1 MINNMCV
8 AELLGTHLSHI
19 SVLRASTTILG
30 YLLYKRLFS
39 ILHSCYQAV
48 DIMASNTVTFLVVAT
63 MTFLVFTSCLAT
75 SDPNLYVNN
84 TQELETSENRAAA
97 ADTGKSLS
105 LSDLVYGTSAAS
117 ASNRQS
123 DVSYLTEE
131 DFRNALAVEDSS
143 DVTNPNW
150 IADHQHQSSNLF
162 EGDIAGVKSAREL
175 RNAIIGVN
183 FRWPDAVIPYVITS
197 SYTPSDRSVIARA
210 MMEYHNKTCIRFV
223 PRTIQPDYIII
234 KTTGSGCNSNIGRT
248 GGSQVVSLDQGCVHV
263 SLIIHELMH
272 AAGFFHEQSRTDRD
286 DYVVINYGNIQA
298 GSI

>member
-1 MINNMCV
+1 
-8 AELLGTHLSHI
+8 
-19 SVLRASTTILG
+19 
-30 YLLYKRLFS
+30 
-39 ILHSCYQAV
+39 
-48 DIMASNTVTFLVVAT
+48 
-63 MTFLVFTSCLAT
+63 
-75 SDPNLYVNN
+75 
-84 TQELETSENRAAA
+84 
-97 ADTGKSLS
+97 
-105 LSDLVYGTSAAS
+105 
-117 ASNRQS
+117 
-123 DVSYLTEE
+123 
-131 DFRNALAVEDSS
+131 
-143 DVTNPNW
+143 
-150 IADHQHQSSNLF
+150 
-162 EGDIAGVKSAREL
+162 REL

-286 DYVVINYGNIQA
+286 DYVVINYGNIQDGMQNNFNKLGPDMIEFLGTSYDT
-298 GSI
+298 GSVMHYDQFAFAKDRNVPTIYSKTGGTLGNTQGFSQNDVLKLNLMYQCSPVVETTTA